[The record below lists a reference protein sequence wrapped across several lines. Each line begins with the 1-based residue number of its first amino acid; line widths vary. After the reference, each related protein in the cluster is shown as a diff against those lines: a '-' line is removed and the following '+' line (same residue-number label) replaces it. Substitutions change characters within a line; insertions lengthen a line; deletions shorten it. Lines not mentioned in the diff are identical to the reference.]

1 MLPNDSAVNSGPLT
15 VDKMILIFSLAEV
28 NKFSH
33 SYYLVHMKNKIA
45 LVTGATSGI
54 GRACALTL
62 AKMGYDLIATG
73 RRSER
78 LEELRLELP
87 KGIRFLPLLFDVRD
101 RSEVEQL
108 LTNLPPEWASI
119 DVLINN
125 AGNAHGLDPIQTGK
139 IDDWDA
145 MLDINVKGLLY
156 VSKAII
162 PGMTE
167 RNSGFII
174 NIGSIAGKEV
184 YPNGNVY
191 CASKHAVDALTNG
204 MRMDLNPFGIKVMG
218 IHPGL
223 VETEFSL
230 VRFKGDEKRAET
242 IYQGY
247 TPLLAQDI
255 ADIVEFALTRPPHV
269 VLADVVVLPTAQAS
283 ATVIKKNL
291 SV

>member
-1 MLPNDSAVNSGPLT
+1 
-15 VDKMILIFSLAEV
+15 
-28 NKFSH
+28 
-33 SYYLVHMKNKIA
+33 MKSKIA

-54 GRACALTL
+54 GWAWVMTL

-87 KGIRFLPLLFDVRD
+87 EGIRFLPLLFDVRD
-101 RSEVEQL
+101 RAEVEQL